1 MRKQKKIQKTLK
13 REMKI
18 NFGGIFISTALVTV
32 VAVSGIAG
40 VNSANNA
47 IETYDAYTSELYAAE
62 TAHYKWLN
70 ALSQSLLEDVEF
82 TGSTDCTA
90 CDFGQFIYN
99 EKTASNP
106 LFSDFLAAAEP
117 LHRQIHDSA
126 EEVLALK
133 AANDPQYL
141 TAYENQ
147 VVSSIDALVSEINS
161 FIGQLNELSA
171 SASSNF
177 NLILLAVGFS
187 CFLVLVSISFFSLRL
202 YYLIKTEIIGNLSA
216 IVSQTNRLS
225 QGHLDLDLSFDTS
238 LAEIN
243 ELKSSLDFSCK
254 ELSRYI
260 QAINYGMKE
269 FAKGNLALESPVE
282 FIGDFKQI
290 EQSITEFTLRISETL
305 NEVKLSSDQVAQG
318 ADQIA
323 CGAQDLSNGAES
335 QANSVEE
342 LTKVLK
348 DISSQLNETVENI
361 HEMEGMINETC
372 GLINDGN
379 GQMQEMILSMEGISD
394 KSQQIKKII
403 SIINDITSQTT
414 LLALNA
420 SIEAARAGE
429 AGRGFAVVADEV
441 TELARKS
448 GDAADEISQLIEDTM
463 AAVAD
468 GSDKAEKTASML
480 GDISAKS
487 QDIKGRMAE
496 IAQITD
502 EESSGLQQIVT
513 RVNDISSVVQSNSA
527 TSQESAAASEELSA
541 QAQVLKDLTGN
552 FKLRQ
557 TF

>member
-13 REMKI
+13 TELKI
-18 NFGGIFISTALVTV
+18 NFGGIFASTILL
-32 VAVSGIAG
+32 VAVVITGLARIR
-40 VNSANNA
+40 SANA
-47 IETYDAYTSELYAAE
+47 DIETYDFYISEFFSAE
-62 TAHYKWLN
+62 TAHYKWLT
-70 ALSQSLLEDVEF
+70 ALSQSLLNDEAF
-82 TGSTDCTA
+82 TGSTDCTTCA
-90 CDFGQFIYN
+90 FGQFIYN
-99 EKTASNP
+99 EDVASNP
-106 LFSDFLAAAEP
+106 LFSDFLAVAEP
-117 LHRQIHDSA
+117 LHRQIHTSA
-126 EEVLALK
+126 EDVITLK

-141 TAYENQ
+141 TVYEKEVASN
-147 VVSSIDALVSEINS
+147 VDALVQELDS
-161 FIGQLNELSA
+161 FISQLEEA
-171 SASSNF
+171 SAAAASHFSITLTAVGLSCLAA
-177 NLILLAVGFS
+177 LIL
-187 CFLVLVSISFFSLRL
+187 ISFFSLRL
-202 YYLIKTEIIGNLSA
+202 YYLIKAEIIGNLSVV
-216 IVSQTNRLS
+216 VSEAKRLS

-290 EQSITEFTLRISETL
+290 EQSITEFALRISEAL
-305 NEVKLSSDQVAQG
+305 NKVKLSSDQVAQG